1 MVDVILLILVICLLI
16 FAVKGTIKHFKG
28 DSSCCGGSSNALVT
42 PQKKLENSIIGQK
55 KINIL
60 GMHCEN
66 CERSIENEL
75 NKIDGLIAKADFKKG
90 VENITYDRVNDEEKC
105 FDAIK
110 KAGFDIKK

>member
-1 MVDVILLILVICLLI
+1 
-16 FAVKGTIKHFKG
+16 
-28 DSSCCGGSSNALVT
+28 
-42 PQKKLENSIIGQK
+42 
-55 KINIL
+55 
-60 GMHCEN
+60 MHCEN

-90 VENITYDRVNDEEKC
+90 VVNISYDREIDEEKC